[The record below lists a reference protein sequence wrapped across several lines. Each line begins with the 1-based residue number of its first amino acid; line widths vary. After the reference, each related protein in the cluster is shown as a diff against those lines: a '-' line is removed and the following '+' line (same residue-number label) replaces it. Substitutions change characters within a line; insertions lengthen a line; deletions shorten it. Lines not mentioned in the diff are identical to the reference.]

1 MPCLRVFVL
10 TAYRRP
16 ALTIPKRQSLRPDPK
31 PMLEVQPVP
40 DRPIRIICNMVW
52 PRIPR
57 ILPPLRRYQV
67 ASLKANRL
75 PCLAVHHAGQV
86 VADVCRVVRVEAVL
100 GVLAGVAGLAAGVAV
115 AGAGAVTANAVTL
128 AVRLAHA
135 KAARLVASRLGGV
148 DGAAQ
153 LWVFAGNALYR
164 PRQA

>member
-31 PMLEVQPVP
+31 PMLVVQPVP

-52 PRIPR
+52 PRRLR
-57 ILPPLRRYQV
+57 ILPPLRRYPV
-67 ASLKANRL
+67 AALKANRH
-75 PCLAVHHAGQV
+75 PRLAVHHASQV
-86 VADVCRVVRVEAVL
+86 VADVCGVVGVEAVFR
-100 GVLAGVAGLAAGVAV
+100 VVARVAGIATGVGIVAGRAV
-115 AGAGAVTANAVTL
+115 ATDAVTL